1 MTSASTK
8 VADCSI
14 IDVPPLKDAAVE
26 AEQNVTSN
34 GVKSQPQKQ
43 TARLFCFDL
52 IRVFACYMVVQT
64 HSSGKL
70 MGMASFANW
79 TEKAEIENWFNHTSI
94 CRANVPLFM
103 MVSGYFLFPV
113 KNAVVFFKRRFSR
126 VLIPFVSWSL
136 IYALLFF
143 ILGFY
148 DLPTTLLNIPKM
160 LVIFLPE
167 AFHLWFI
174 YSLIG
179 IYLYAPILSPWV
191 QSTSQRMMELY
202 LTLWGCSLT
211 LPYLRYFFPQLF
223 FFTDDLP
230 VLHYF
235 SGNIGYFIMSS
246 YLKRFHSHHKTLH
259 CVLVGLGLTLLGY
272 SLTVAGWFLIPRPGP
287 EVLFFTFVIWQIL
300 TPNVVLMAV
309 GLFIFIRAINWGD
322 ASTSPIHWLV
332 SDVANKCYG
341 IYLSHVFVIH
351 CTQYVANM
359 VVITFVLKIP
369 LYSVT
374 VFVLTYL
381 MCKLISYLPR
391 SNYIIG

>member
-1 MTSASTK
+1 MTYASSK

-14 IDVPPLKDAAVE
+14 IVVPQLNNAAVE
-26 AEQNVTSN
+26 AEKNALPN
-34 GVKSQPQKQ
+34 GQPQKQ
-43 TARLFCFDL
+43 SARLFCFDL
-52 IRVFACYMVVQT
+52 MRVFAIYMVVQT
-64 HSSGKL
+64 HSSGRL
-70 MGMASFANW
+70 MERNISFANW
-79 TEKAEIENWFNHTSI
+79 TENAEKENWFNHTSI
-94 CRANVPLFM
+94 CRADVPLFM

-126 VLIPFVSWSL
+126 VLIPFAVWSL
-136 IYALLFF
+136 LYALLFY
-143 ILGFY
+143 IAGIY

-160 LVIFLPE
+160 LVIYLPE
-167 AFHLWFI
+167 SLHLWFI
-174 YSLIG
+174 YSLLG

-202 LTLWGCSLT
+202 LTLWSCSLT
-211 LPYLRYFFPQLF
+211 LPYLNYFFPHLF
-223 FFTDDLP
+223 LSVDLP

-259 CVLVGLGLTLLGY
+259 CVLVGLGMTLLGY
-272 SLTVAGWFLIPRPGP
+272 SLTVAGWLLIPRPGP
-287 EVLFFTFVIWQIL
+287 EVPFYTFVIWQIL

-309 GLFIFIRAINWGD
+309 GLFIFIRAVNWGD

-341 IYLSHVFVIH
+341 IYLSHVLVIWLS
-351 CTQYVANM
+351 YMVAIDM
-359 VVITFVLKIP
+359 VAITFFLKLP

-374 VFVLTYL
+374 IFASTYL
-381 MCKLISYLPR
+381 MCKLISYLPK

>member
-1 MTSASTK
+1 MTSASSK

-14 IDVPPLKDAAVE
+14 IVVPQLKDAE
-26 AEQNVTSN
+26 AEQNAPPNT
-34 GVKSQPQKQ
+34 VKSHPQKQ
-43 TARLFCFDL
+43 SARLFCFDL
-52 IRVFACYMVVQT
+52 MRVFACYMVVQT
-64 HSSGKL
+64 HSSGLL
-70 MGMASFANW
+70 MEHVTFANW
-79 TEKAEIENWFNHTSI
+79 TEKAEIENWFTHTSI
-94 CRANVPLFM
+94 CRADVPLFM

-113 KNAVVFFKRRFSR
+113 KNAAVFFKRRFSR
-126 VLIPFVSWSL
+126 VLIPFAVWSL
-136 IYALLFF
+136 LYALLFF
-143 ILGFY
+143 IMGFY

-160 LVIFLPE
+160 LVTYLPE
-167 AFHLWFI
+167 AMHLWFI
-174 YSLIG
+174 YSLLG

-191 QSTSQRMMELY
+191 QSTDQRMMELY

-211 LPYLRYFFPQLF
+211 LPYLHYFFPQLF
-223 FFTDDLP
+223 FSDDLP

-235 SGNIGYFIMSS
+235 SGNIGYFLMAS

-272 SLTVAGWFLIPRPGP
+272 FLTVAGWLLIPRPGGP
-287 EVLFFTFVIWQIL
+287 FYKFVIWQIL

-341 IYLSHVFVIH
+341 IYLSHVFVIYCSH
-351 CTQYVANM
+351 YVVDM
-359 VVITFVLKIP
+359 VVITFVLKLP
-369 LYSVT
+369 LYAVT
-374 VFVLTYL
+374 IFVLTYL
-381 MCKLISYLPR
+381 MCKLISFLPR